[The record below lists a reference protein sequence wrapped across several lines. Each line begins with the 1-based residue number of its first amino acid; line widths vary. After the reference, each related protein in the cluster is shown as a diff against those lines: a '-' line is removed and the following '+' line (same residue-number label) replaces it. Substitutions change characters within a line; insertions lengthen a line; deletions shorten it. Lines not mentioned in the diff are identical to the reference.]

1 MDLIF
6 IDRMRTQQDRILVK
20 QLYDNIFADDSDY
33 FDYNKSDINLL
44 ITCKNVYIGDCVLER
59 SDKATNLNSDNLLV
73 LRNQLPLLRNL
84 GHCINMNWMT
94 ILVGDS
100 CTGKS
105 SVISLLAKLCNRD
118 LKVIS
123 VNSAMDTTEILGGF
137 EQANFTRHFQ
147 DLMSKLSKKNCG

>member
-1 MDLIF
+1 
-6 IDRMRTQQDRILVK
+6 MRTLEDRHKVK
-20 QLYDNIFADDSDY
+20 KLYEDIFTNHDIYDNRDTNF
-33 FDYNKSDINLL
+33 F
-44 ITCKNVYIGDCVLER
+44 ITCKHVYIGDCILER
-59 SDKATNLNSDNLLV
+59 CDQDRNLNFNDLLI
-73 LRNQLPLLRNL
+73 LRNQLPILRML

-100 CTGKS
+100 CIGKT
-105 SVISLLAKLCNRD
+105 SVISLLAKLCNKD

-147 DLMSKLSKKNCG
+147 DLMGNLEKIYS